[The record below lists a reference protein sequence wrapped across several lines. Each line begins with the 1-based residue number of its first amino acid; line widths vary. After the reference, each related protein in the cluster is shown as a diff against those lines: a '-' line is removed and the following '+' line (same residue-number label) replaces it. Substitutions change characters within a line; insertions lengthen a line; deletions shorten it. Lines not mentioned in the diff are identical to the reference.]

1 MDYLSFL
8 PTIIIVLNIIF
19 IILLIF
25 FERRDPTATW
35 AWLLI
40 LTLIPVLGF
49 ILYLFL
55 GLTPKKRKV
64 YQRKQKED
72 ELKNNLSFNRSNKIK
87 AADSEIEEEFDHLEQ
102 SIIRLGFENDLPA
115 AVGYNQLD
123 IYTDPANKF
132 SDLFED
138 IKNAEEFIHANY
150 YIINDDQLGDQF
162 MDLLTKKAEAGLEV
176 RLLYDRMGCR
186 NLSRYDIFKLEDA
199 GGEVVPFAPFV
210 LDINYRNHR
219 KNVIIDGQIGYLG
232 GVNIGDEY
240 LGRSKRFGY
249 WRDTHMRIKGE
260 SVDSLQYRFLLD
272 WNFASGNDLLSEEK
286 YFPKK
291 RFKGSS
297 AVQIVSSGPDSREEE
312 IKSLF
317 LKMIYEAENTIYI
330 QTPYFIP
337 DQSVLEA
344 LKLASRA
351 GVDVRV
357 MIPDRGDHPFVYAAN
372 NSFVGQLLES
382 GARCYRYNKGFLHSK
397 TICIDSRVLSIG
409 TTNMDVRSFKL
420 NFEINAFI
428 YDKDTAKYYNTIFLE
443 DINNSEEITVEEFE
457 NRGWTMK
464 LRESFSR
471 LLSPIL

>member
-1 MDYLSFL
+1 MNLLTYLPVAL
-8 PTIIIVLNIIF
+8 IILNIIF

-25 FERRDPTATW
+25 FERKDPNSTW

-40 LTLIPVLGF
+40 LTLLPVIGF

-55 GLTPKKRKV
+55 GLTPRKKQVFQKKQEQDNIKNMV
-64 YQRKQKED
+64 YVDKSKS
-72 ELKNNLSFNRSNKIK
+72 LKIPES
-87 AADSEIEEEFDHLEQ
+87 DFDHLEE
-102 SIIRLGFENDLPA
+102 SIIRLGLRNRNPA
-115 AVGYNQLD
+115 LVGYNQIK
-123 IYTDPANKF
+123 IYTNGTNKF
-132 SDLFED
+132 ADLFKD
-138 IKNAEEFIHANY
+138 IEKAKNFIHVNY
-150 YIINDDQLGDQF
+150 YIINDDELGNEL
-162 MDLLTKKAEAGLEV
+162 MELLTKKAREGIEV

-186 NLSRYDIFKLEDA
+186 NLSKHSINKLLDA
-199 GGEVVPFAPFV
+199 GGEAIPFAPFI

-232 GVNIGDEY
+232 GINVGDEY
-240 LGRSKRFGY
+240 VGRSKRFGD
-249 WRDTHMRIKGE
+249 WRDTHLRLKGE
-260 SVDSLQYRFLLD
+260 SVNSMQHRFLLD
-272 WNFASGNDLLSEEK
+272 WAFASGEDFLDNKK

-291 RFKGSS
+291 EVAGKSP
-297 AVQIVSSGPDSREEE
+297 VQIVSSGPDSREEE

-317 LKMIYEAENTIYI
+317 LKMIYGAENSIYI

-337 DQSVLEA
+337 DPAMLEA
-344 LKLASRA
+344 LQVAARS

-372 NSFVGQLLES
+372 NSFVGQMLEA
-382 GARCYRYNKGFLHSK
+382 GARCYRYNRGFLHSK
-397 TICIDSRVLSIG
+397 TICIDGRILSIG

-428 YDKDTAKYYNTIFLE
+428 YDE
-443 DINNSEEITVEEFE
+443 DIAQLHDEIFRDDLKESREITVKEYD

-464 LRESFSR
+464 VRESISR

>member
-1 MDYLSFL
+1 MNLLSFL
-8 PTIIIVLNIIF
+8 PSGIIILNIIF

-25 FERRDPTATW
+25 FERKDPTATW

-64 YQRKQKED
+64 FQRKQEED
-72 ELKNNLSFNRSNKIK
+72 ELKKYDRKLI
-87 AADSEIEEEFDHLEQ
+87 AAELKERVKNFDHMEQ
-102 SIIRLGFENDLPA
+102 SIIRLAFENDLPA
-115 AVGYNQLD
+115 GLGYNQLK
-123 IYTDPANKF
+123 IYSSGRDKF
-132 SDLFED
+132 ADLFED
-138 IKNAEEFIHANY
+138 IKNAEDFIHANY
-150 YIINDDQLGDQF
+150 YIINDDQLGDRF
-162 MDLLTKKAEAGLEV
+162 MQLLTKKAAEGVEV

-186 NLSRYDIFKLEDA
+186 NLSRYTIFKLEDA
-199 GGEVVPFAPFV
+199 GGEVVSFAPFL
-210 LDINYRNHR
+210 LDMNYRNHR
-219 KNVIIDGQIGYLG
+219 KNVVIDGQIGYLG
-232 GVNIGDEY
+232 GINIGDEY
-240 LGRSKRFGY
+240 LGRSSRFGD
-249 WRDTHMRIKGE
+249 WRDTHLRLKGE

-272 WNFASGNDLLSEEK
+272 WNFAAGNDLLREQK
-286 YFPKK
+286 YFPEKE
-291 RFKGSS
+291 FKGDS
-297 AVQIVSSGPDSREEE
+297 AVQIVSSGPDSKEAE

-317 LKMIYEAENTIYI
+317 LKMIYEAEKTIYI

-344 LKLASRA
+344 LKLAAHS
-351 GVDVRV
+351 GVDVKI

-372 NSFVGQLLES
+372 NSFVGELLDA
-382 GARCYRYNKGFLHSK
+382 GARCYRYTKGFLHSK

-428 YDKDTAKYYNTIFLE
+428 YDRERAEYHDQIFAEDLE
-443 DINNSEEITVEEFE
+443 DSKEITKGVYEK
-457 NRGWTMK
+457 RGWTMK
-464 LRESFSR
+464 LRESLAR